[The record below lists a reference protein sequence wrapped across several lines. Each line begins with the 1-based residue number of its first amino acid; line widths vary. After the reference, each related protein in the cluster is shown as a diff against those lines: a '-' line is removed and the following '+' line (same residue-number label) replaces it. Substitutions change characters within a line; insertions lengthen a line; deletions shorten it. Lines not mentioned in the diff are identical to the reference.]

1 MNPVAVIRRHL
12 ESAQRSRQ
20 MLEEVREGIANQTDV
35 TNRHLMKLTEIM
47 AKAAEEAKRAETRR
61 AEAQRLSAAKEKWSV
76 TTEPPRQ
83 AASLGSGAGREVE
96 LAPRLSSPRENDLES
111 RRHIFDDVTPW
122 SGTPP
127 AGYLVDWLGVLTDGD
142 FRKYLGSNRDSYG
155 GTPVQTSRPTIAD
168 GEGWF
173 EAVNQ
178 FEAAFDARGHYVMVT
193 LGACYGAQA
202 VGSAVALR
210 AVNPM
215 PFKLVAVE
223 PEPVNYQ
230 WTQRHFRD
238 NGIDPD
244 EHWLIKAAISDS
256 NSPIFFPVGAPGSG
270 AQNSFSTN
278 EVGAREYYVKSLIES
293 GRQDEALRNLLL
305 RNTTGL
311 TKSLLPGEGF
321 DAEIT
326 LLSAVT
332 LADIL
337 APLPF
342 VDYLEADI
350 QQSEIL
356 VFPPFMGLLKRKVRR
371 VHIGTHGKDVHN
383 ALSQMFRRDGWDI
396 VFDFE
401 PNSSHSLPSGSFEL
415 NDGVLT
421 VLNPD
426 LI

>member
-47 AKAAEEAKRAETRR
+47 AKAAEEAKRAEARR
-61 AEAQRLSAAKEKWSV
+61 VEAQRLSVAKEKWSV
-76 TTEPPRQ
+76 TNELPRRE
-83 AASLGSGAGREVE
+83 ASLGPATSRVVEV
-96 LAPRLSSPRENDLES
+96 APRLSSPNENDLES
-111 RRHIFDDVTPW
+111 RRHAFDDMTPW

-127 AGYLVDWLGVLTDGD
+127 PGYLVDWMGVLTDGE
-142 FRKYLGSNRDSYG
+142 FRSYLGIGRADFKG
-155 GTPVQTSRPTIAD
+155 VPVQTKRPTMAD

-173 EAVNQ
+173 ESVNQ
-178 FEAAFDARGHYVMVT
+178 VEAARDAHGSYVMVT
-193 LGACYGAQA
+193 LGACYGSQA

-210 AVNPM
+210 TVNPM

-223 PEPVNYQ
+223 PEPSNFE
-230 WTQRHFRD
+230 WMQRHFRD

-278 EVGAREYYVKSLIES
+278 EVGARENYVSALIDN
-293 GRQDEALRNLLL
+293 GLQDEALRNLLL

-311 TKSLLPGEGF
+311 KKSLLPGEGF

-332 LADIL
+332 LADVL

-356 VFPPFMGLLKRKVRR
+356 VFPPCMRLLKQKVRR
-371 VHIGTHGKDVHN
+371 VHIGTHGKEIHN
-383 ALSQMFRRDGWDI
+383 ALSEMFRRDGWDI

-401 PNSSHSLPSGSFEL
+401 PNSSYTSSLGSFEL

-421 VLNPD
+421 VLNPA
-426 LI
+426 LT